1 MRFRRRSQRDVEL
14 EMRAHIDLET
24 DRLIEEGHD
33 PATARDLA
41 RRAFGNMSSAQER
54 YYDSNLLAWWSDART
69 DVRYAWRRLRRHPAF
84 AASVIAI
91 TALGVAACVA
101 TFSLVSGILLAPLP
115 FPRPDNVFA
124 LEMRA
129 RDLESAAVPTSIFL
143 DLQRDNPVV
152 EAIGAGEP
160 TRGTLRVDGEL
171 LRLPAVRVT
180 PSFFRVYRLVP
191 ALGRFF
197 DDRDVDADAP
207 VVMIGYE
214 EWRSRFAGDSGI
226 VGRTLTVN
234 DRPHIVVGVMPPRFL
249 DHSQSQHALWLP
261 MRVKSAA
268 DAASVNAVLRVP
280 DSVDAA
286 RASAMLASVTGR
298 IEDFATGDSLTA
310 RAALVPIAELVY
322 GNVRQPLL
330 ILLAA
335 VLLVLTLVAAN
346 VATMFLAQSIARSG
360 EMTVRR
366 ALGAGRGRQLRQL
379 ITESLTVAAI
389 GGALGVAASV
399 ILVDVVRRLGTRV
412 LPRIE
417 DVSIDWRVAVFAVA
431 AIVITGL
438 AGGLAQVFAARRD
451 PSAITAGT
459 SARVSSPKASTSLV
473 VVQVALST
481 ALLIGAGLLVKGFL
495 KVAPDR
501 PGFAVHNRAA
511 ILVDLNARDRAGRD
525 DPELARRRIAEI
537 RDRLALESGV
547 DAVGVTTFMPLTG
560 MVSITDVS
568 LPGARDGARDG
579 ARQPAYKNLVDAA
592 YFATMQ
598 MTIRRGRGITAE
610 DRAGGAP
617 VVVISETAARTWFG
631 AGDAIGQVIAVG
643 RGGNR
648 AMLTV
653 VGVVNDTRLSGRST
667 RPRAQLYV
675 PFDQQPI
682 ATRATFAV
690 ATPGPAADYLPRL
703 RRAISAA
710 SRDVVIES
718 ATDMEAIVAESVG
731 RSRFFS
737 VAMGLFAG
745 ASVVLSALGVY
756 GLLAFT
762 VSQRRREI
770 GIRKALGASEARIG
784 TAVATRAGVLGGSGM
799 VVGLAVAYL
808 LSRFMESLLTE
819 VAARDAAVF
828 AGAATATLVMS
839 LLAGVIPAYTAVR
852 VDPNA
857 AIRGDAD

>member
-1 MRFRRRSQRDVEL
+1 MRFLRRSQRDVEL

-33 PATARDLA
+33 PGTARDLA

-115 FPRPDNVFA
+115 FPRPDHVFA
-124 LEMRA
+124 LEMHA

-143 DLQRDNPVV
+143 DLQRNNPVV

-207 VVMIGYE
+207 VVMLGYE
-214 EWRSRFAGDSGI
+214 EWRSRFAGDSAI

-234 DRPHIVVGVMPPRFL
+234 DRPHVVVGVMPPRFL

-261 MRVKSAA
+261 MRVKSTA

-280 DSVDAA
+280 DSVDAT
-286 RASAMLASVTGR
+286 RASAILASVTGR

-310 RAALVPIAELVY
+310 RAALVPIAELVS

-379 ITESLTVAAI
+379 ITESLTVTAI

-417 DVSIDWRVAVFAVA
+417 DVSIDWRVSVFAVA

-438 AGGLAQVFAARRD
+438 AGGLAQVFATRRD
-451 PSAITAGT
+451 PSVITAGT

-481 ALLIGAGLLVKGFL
+481 TLLIGAGLLVKGFL

-511 ILVDLNARDRAGRD
+511 ILVDLNARDRTGRD
-525 DPELARRRIAEI
+525 DPELARRRIAAI
-537 RDRLALESGV
+537 RDRLASESGV
-547 DAVGVTTFMPLTG
+547 DGVGVTTFLPLTG

-568 LPGARDGARDG
+568 LPGARGG
-579 ARQPAYKNLVDAA
+579 ARQPAYQNLVDAA

-631 AGDAIGQVIAVG
+631 AGDAIGQVITVG

-667 RPRAQLYV
+667 RPRAQLYL
-675 PFDQQPI
+675 PFDQRPI

-690 ATPGPAADYLPRL
+690 ATRGPAADYLPRL

-710 SRDVVIES
+710 DRDVVIES

-784 TAVATRAGVLGGSGM
+784 TAVTTRAGMLGGSGM
-799 VVGLAVAYL
+799 VVGLAVAYA

-857 AIRGDAD
+857 AIRGHID